1 MLKAEL
7 KRRTLWKD
15 ILERIGSEKEFGPL
29 VLSDWECIKCCRLE
43 KDWLAPLFSERDMYD
58 LKPWNPLFIVS
69 QTGTGKSTLVL
80 EKCLPIAMREGKK
93 ILYCANRVVLVSHM
107 KERAMNNKLN
117 GELEGDIGLIK
128 DMKKSYSDE
137 GIRKSHNFGG
147 IDIYSYHELLHHID
161 EMNFSKYSFVVLDEA
176 HFFIGDATFNPYT
189 EEILDRLLEKTRSNR
204 RIYLTATPE
213 ESIFPIYFKEKAYL
227 KNEAYGFGEMMV
239 YIMDDDYSYINPIFF
254 DDEEM
259 MTNKI
264 IESKNDSWLVF
275 VREKVSGE
283 RIRDDVNEAN
293 DDAVFITADSDRE
306 SAEYRE
312 LIEKSKL
319 PKRVLITTKVLDVGI
334 DIFTKNLNIVLF
346 EDNIVEMKQMIGRK
360 RIKENEKVNVFFYV
374 PSYKELSKR
383 RGRIKE
389 EIKCEKDLISA
400 IKSSEKNIYYEVLPH
415 PLYCSSLDG
424 VNYNKFSVNKLEED
438 SDFYDDLL
446 NKLRDVQESGKYAS
460 VYQELILQ
468 NFKGVNASGYLEGD
482 ADEETK
488 KAVLNLIKKWEGSTI
503 IKEEFPK
510 FAAELAA
517 IAGDARKDKREGRG
531 EMGKA
536 KVNEVLEQYGYFVDT
551 VSVSP
556 AKYQFKKMGR
566 KLNNV

>member
-7 KRRTLWKD
+7 KRRNLWKD
-15 ILERIGSEKEFGPL
+15 ILERTGSKKEFGLLALP
-29 VLSDWECIKCCRLE
+29 DWDCVKCCRLE
-43 KDWLAPLFSERDMYD
+43 KDWLSNVFGERDMYGV
-58 LKPWNPLFIVS
+58 KPWNPLFIVS

-80 EKCLPIAMREGKK
+80 EKCLPVAMKEEKK

-107 KERAMNNKLN
+107 KERAMKNKLN

-128 DMKKSYSDE
+128 DMKKYYSDE
-137 GIRKSHNFGG
+137 GIQDCYNFGG
-147 IDIYSYHELLHHID
+147 VDIYSYHELLHHMYELD
-161 EMNFSKYSFVVLDEA
+161 FSMYSFVIFDET
-176 HFFIGDATFNPYT
+176 HFFISDATFNPYT
-189 EEILDRLLEKTRSNR
+189 EEILDRLLEKARNNC

-213 ESIFPIYFKEKAYL
+213 ESIFPIYSKERAYL

-239 YIMDDDYSYINPIFF
+239 YIMDEDYSYINPIFF
-254 DDEEM
+254 DDEEVM
-259 MTNKI
+259 INKI

-283 RIRDDVNEAN
+283 RIRDEVSKAKE
-293 DDAVFITADSDRE
+293 DAVFITADSDRD

-312 LIEKSKL
+312 LIEKGKL

-360 RIKENEKVNVFFYV
+360 RIKKNEKINVFFFV
-374 PSYKELSKR
+374 PTYKELSKR
-383 RGRIKE
+383 WGRIKE
-389 EIKCEKDLISA
+389 EISNEKALMSA
-400 IKSSEKNIYYEVLPH
+400 IESSEKSIYYEVLPH
-415 PLYCSSLDG
+415 PLYCGSLEG
-424 VNYNKFSVNKLEED
+424 VKYNRFSVNKLEED
-438 SDFYDDLL
+438 SDYYEDLL
-446 NKLRDVQESGKYAS
+446 NKLKDVQESGKYAS

-468 NFKGVNASGYLEGD
+468 NFKGVNTSGYLEGD

-517 IAGDARKDKREGRG
+517 IAGDARKDRREGRG

-551 VSVSP
+551 VSVNP
-556 AKYQFKKMGR
+556 AKYQLKKIGR
-566 KLNNV
+566 KLKNG